1 MYKTL
6 SILFLVSILI
16 LPAASS
22 SAELTSRQRDDFRG
36 LFDEITFC
44 EAEKGII
51 ARRWMDFAWEN
62 KDGDGNWTKVSRKML
77 KLANE
82 LLELSHKYETLQTGL
97 GKVLGLSEEVV
108 FSLSSKAH
116 ERADEVVPKDQADLK
131 RYMSEEK
138 TCTQAAENTGKAL
151 KELWGME

>member
-1 MYKTL
+1 MHKTL

-16 LPAASS
+16 LPTASS

-44 EAEKGII
+44 EAKKGVI
-51 ARRWMDFAWEN
+51 ARRWIDFAWEN
-62 KDGDGNWTKVSRKML
+62 KNGDGKWTKVSRKML
-77 KLANE
+77 KLADE
-82 LLELSHKYETLQTGL
+82 LLELSRQYETLQTGL

-116 ERADEVVPKDQADLK
+116 DRADEAVPKDQVDLK
-131 RYMSEEK
+131 RYMSEEN
-138 TCTQAAENTGKAL
+138 TCTQTAQNTGKAL
-151 KELWGME
+151 KDLWGRE